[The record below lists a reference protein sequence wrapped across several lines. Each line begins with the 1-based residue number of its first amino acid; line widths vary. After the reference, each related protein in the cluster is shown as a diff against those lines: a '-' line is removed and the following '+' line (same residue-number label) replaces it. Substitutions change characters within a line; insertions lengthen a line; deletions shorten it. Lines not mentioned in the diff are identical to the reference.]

1 MGRGLRL
8 VDEHGVLA
16 LHEDVSARA
25 HLFVVVAV
33 VHQVVGVGRQH
44 AQHAG
49 GVPHQVHTVEAHHTV
64 ALVDLAGQHLAVVQR
79 LQLQDVHVPLALRR
93 HGDDRQHERLVPL
106 VLDEVQNEL
115 AHRPIDE
122 ERRGNTHGSL
132 ISEGDERLALVEV
145 GSVEGPELTGRDR
158 ETDVEKADSTDVGR
172 FLQMRLSEDSYVVDQ
187 LVQLRIGDA
196 HLGELI

>member
-25 HLFVVVAV
+25 HLPVVVAV

-64 ALVDLAGQHLAVVQR
+64 ALVNLAGKHLAVVQR

-115 AHRPIDE
+115 AHRPT
-122 ERRGNTHGSL
+122 G
-132 ISEGDERLALVEV
+132 EG
-145 GSVEGPELTGRDR
+145 
-158 ETDVEKADSTDVGR
+158 
-172 FLQMRLSEDSYVVDQ
+172 
-187 LVQLRIGDA
+187 
-196 HLGELI
+196 